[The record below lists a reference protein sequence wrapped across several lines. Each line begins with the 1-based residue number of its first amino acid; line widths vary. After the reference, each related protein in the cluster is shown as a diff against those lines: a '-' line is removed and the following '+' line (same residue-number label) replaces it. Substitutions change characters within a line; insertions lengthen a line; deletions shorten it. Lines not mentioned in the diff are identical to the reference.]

1 MNRRRTSGRRRTV
14 KRLLPQ
20 SKGKVKV
27 TWTRRSKMSG
37 EEGSGYGSI
46 WKVVPQNVLTL
57 N

>member
-1 MNRRRTSGRRRTV
+1 MNRRRTNGRGRTV

-20 SKGKVKV
+20 SEGKVKV

-46 WKVVPQNVLTL
+46 WKVAPQNVLTD
-57 N
+57 